1 MADTEDV
8 AAAVDRLV
16 GRLEDDDEAAFA
28 EVGGVVRERSDV
40 VVTDE
45 GVRNATTIPSRLV
58 WCRVFA
64 DGAAGYACAT
74 DLGEGLDDAADRAI
88 RSGKYL
94 AQSEPARV
102 DTEARHRGFHPGW
115 ADDRER
121 LDAVPVEGKRDALVD
136 ALAAADVDGGGDG
149 DGDAKAGIERAR
161 LEYADEHVALSVAT
175 TTGSTVHTTTERAAV
190 ETVLD
195 PADGPKVRRH
205 DATGEG
211 TALLDELDDRIAA
224 AAADAREGIAAG
236 PGDAPTGGATVALS
250 PRAAGQLV
258 HHVAGYFAADVAMF
272 GFSPYEPGDA
282 VGPDGLRIDDTVAP
296 GSWAAMAYD
305 AEARPTT
312 PVRLVAGGRLRRRLH
327 NTATAADADAFPA
340 GNAVPALGF
349 ETAPRIHHR
358 HLDVAPGDADRDD
371 LLAGADLYVRRFG
384 RRWFRNEFER
394 TQREGTMPP
403 SALYARD
410 IAEKTG
416 DTSDAGRFQLSVAE
430 GFRVADGDLG
440 AAVRPRLEV
449 DPGTLRTVD
458 AIGRDRETTTGIAVK
473 HKSHLPYAVT
483 APGMRLTADLSA
495 R

>member
-28 EVGGVVRERSDV
+28 EVGGVVRARSDV
-40 VVTDE
+40 VVTGE
-45 GVRNATTIPSRLV
+45 GVRNATTIPTRLV

-74 DLGEGLDDAADRAI
+74 DIEEGIDDAADRAI

-102 DTEARHRGFHPGW
+102 DTESRHRGVHPGW

-121 LDAVPVEGKRDALVD
+121 LDGVPVEEKRDALLD
-136 ALAAADVDGGGDG
+136 ALDGADLDP
-149 DGDAKAGIERAR
+149 ERAR
-161 LEYADEHVALSVAT
+161 LEYADERVELSVAT

-211 TALLDELDDRIAA
+211 TALLDALDDRVAA

-236 PGDAPTGGATVALS
+236 DGGAPTGGATVALS

-272 GFSPYEPGDA
+272 GFSPYEPGDT
-282 VGPDGLRIDDTVAP
+282 VGPAGLRIDDTVAP

-305 AEARPTT
+305 AEARPTS
-312 PVRLVAGGRLRRRLH
+312 PVRLVDGGRLRRRLH
-327 NTATAADADAFPA
+327 NTATAADADGFPA

-358 HLDVAPGDADRDD
+358 HLDVAAGDADRDD
-371 LLAGADLYVRRFG
+371 LLGDADLYVRRFG
-384 RRWFRNEFER
+384 RRWFHNEFER
-394 TQREGTMPP
+394 TQRKGTMPP
-403 SALYARD
+403 SELYARD

-416 DTSDAGRFQLSVAE
+416 DTSDAGHLQLAVAE
-430 GFRVADGDLG
+430 GFRVEDGGLG
-440 AAVRPRLEV
+440 AVARPRLEV
-449 DPGTLRTVD
+449 APGTLESID
-458 AIGRDRETTTGIAVK
+458 AIGRDRATITGVAVK

-483 APGMRLTADLSA
+483 APGLRLSA
-495 R
+495 ELSAP